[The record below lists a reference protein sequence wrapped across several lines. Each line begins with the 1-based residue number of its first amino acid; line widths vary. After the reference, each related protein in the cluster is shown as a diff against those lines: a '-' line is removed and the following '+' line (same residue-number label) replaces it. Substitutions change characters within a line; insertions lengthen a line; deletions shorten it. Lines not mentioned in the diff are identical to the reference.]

1 MLPTTKDVNAQN
13 MNYAIVAVGG
23 VIGLVTLQWF
33 FIGRFNFKGL
43 VRTLE
48 EENQL
53 QRDIDAVS
61 GENKN
66 DDVDS
71 K

>member
-1 MLPTTKDVNAQN
+1 

-23 VIGLVTLQWF
+23 VIGLVTLQWLL
-33 FIGRFNFKGL
+33 IGRFNFKGL

-66 DDVDS
+66 DDMDS